1 MRPVAVRLSPSGMDD
16 VGVLMTCPMFPYL
29 EQRLGHR
36 FNLLRLWDFPSRSEF
51 LRSHSDS
58 IRAVVGDTKVGADSE
73 LIEALP
79 RLEIVSSYSVGLDR
93 IDLGKCKERGIRVT
107 NTPDVLTE
115 DVADAAIAL
124 ILAVLRN
131 VCVADGFVR
140 SGKWKSGDFELAS
153 KVCVLILFLNDV
165 YVFFK
170 QGFRQTDQ
178 KTIFFS

>member
-1 MRPVAVRLSPSGMDD
+1 MDNF
-16 VGVLMTCPMFPYL
+16 GVLMTCPMFPYL
-29 EQRLGHR
+29 EQQLDRR
-36 FNLLRLWDFPSRSEF
+36 FNLFRLWDFPSKSDF
-51 LRSHSDS
+51 LLNHSDS

-79 RLEIVSSYSVGLDR
+79 RLEVVSSYSVGLDR
-93 IDLGKCKERGIRVT
+93 IDLGKCEERGIRVT

-140 SGKWKSGDFELAS
+140 SGKWRSGDFELGS
-153 KVCVLILFLNDV
+153 KVCYFTSSSYRDSSKKDYICLGARSLHE
-165 YVFFK
+165 
-170 QGFRQTDQ
+170 
-178 KTIFFS
+178 